1 MRKQFLLLLITALS
15 SIYISAQ
22 NNKPL
27 YDSVLAKK
35 LGADDY
41 GMKLYIM
48 AFLKRGTNKNVDSA
62 NRAQL
67 IQGHLKNIGRLAKEG
82 KLVVAGPFLDKSD
95 LAGVFVFNVTTIEEA
110 KTLTASDPAVKAG
123 LFEIEL
129 HPWYGSA
136 ALMQVIGIHSTLQK
150 KNITD

>member
-15 SIYISAQ
+15 SIYVSAQ
-22 NNKPL
+22 NNKPV

-41 GMKLYIM
+41 GMKLYVM

-62 NRAQL
+62 SRAQL

-136 ALMQVIGIHSTLQK
+136 ALMQVISIHSTLQK

>member
-41 GMKLYIM
+41 GMKLYVM

-62 NRAQL
+62 SRAQL